1 MLGLGRTAI
10 VMLVALSVVYI
21 CMFFYLRSGA
31 RMRLEEDWVHEGR
44 PGDREAWIDERIAA
58 KVSRIR
64 VWLVV
69 CVYVMPV
76 IGLVAFVWLSN

>member
-44 PGDREAWIDERIAA
+44 PGDREAWIDERIEA

>member
-1 MLGLGRTAI
+1 MLGLTRIAI
-10 VMLVALSVVYI
+10 VMLVGLTVVYV

-31 RMRLEEDWVHEGR
+31 RMRLEEDWVGEGR
-44 PGDREAWIDERIAA
+44 PGDREAWIDERIEP

-69 CVYVMPV
+69 GVYVMPLV
-76 IGLVAFVWLSN
+76 GLVAFVWLSN

>member
-1 MLGLGRTAI
+1 MLGLGRVAI
-10 VMLVALSVVYI
+10 VMLVALTVVYF

-31 RMRLEEDWVHEGR
+31 RMRLEEDWIGEGR
-44 PGDREAWIDERIAA
+44 PGDREAWIDERIAPA
-58 KVSRIR
+58 VARIR

-76 IGLVAFVWLSN
+76 VGLTAFVWLSN

>member
-1 MLGLGRTAI
+1 MLGIGRTAI
-10 VMLVALSVVYI
+10 VMLVGLSVVYI

-44 PGDREAWIDERIAA
+44 PGDREAWIDERMGE

-69 CVYVMPV
+69 CVYVMP
-76 IGLVAFVWLSN
+76 IAGLIAFVWLSN

>member
-1 MLGLGRTAI
+1 MLGIGRMAI

-31 RMRLEEDWVHEGR
+31 RMRLEEDWVQDGR
-44 PGDREAWIDERIAA
+44 PGDREAWIDERIGE

-64 VWLVV
+64 VWLVIG
-69 CVYVMPV
+69 VYVMPLV
-76 IGLVAFVWLSN
+76 GLFAFVWLSN